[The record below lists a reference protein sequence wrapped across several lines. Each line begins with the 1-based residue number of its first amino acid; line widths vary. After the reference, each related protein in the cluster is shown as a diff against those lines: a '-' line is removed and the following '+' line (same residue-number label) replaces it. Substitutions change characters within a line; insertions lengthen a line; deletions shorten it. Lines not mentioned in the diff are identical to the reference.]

1 MQLINLG
8 LGGYEY
14 KFVENDYPDELNPKD
29 VIHYKIELK
38 NNDANIPFI
47 GDFSQSPLSP
57 SQLNHDFLNQSTSII
72 NNKICLSNFVSESF
86 LSDLDFIID
95 LAPKGLKHGYSASG
109 QSECV
114 DKIVKSIWFKDKKG
128 KKMLTFDGHFF
139 GSGSFLSRS
148 LSSSEDPF
156 FPVKHLPHPTEENW
170 QNVIELIKQ
179 ELQAESYLGV
189 WIEPVRQMYQD
200 KVPTEFLIELREI
213 TKSANVPL
221 VFNETSS
228 RNFHYDNSKYFAA
241 NDKYLPDAMMSYL
254 GGQIAVIHISKEYFL
269 QQPLMLISTWD
280 GDEFSL
286 RNAVTSIKYELE
298 NHQQLGE
305 LSKKFEEKISSILQ
319 GHNIKDL
326 QVDGT

>member
-1 MQLINLG
+1 MQLINLA

-47 GDFSQSPLSP
+47 GDFAQSPLSP
-57 SQLNHDFLNQSTSII
+57 PQLSHDFLNQSTSII
-72 NNKICLSNFVSESF
+72 NNKICLSNVVSESF

-128 KKMLTFDGHFF
+128 KKMLTFNGHFF

-156 FPVKHLPHPTEENW
+156 FPVNHLPHPTEENW
-170 QNVIELIKQ
+170 QDVIELIKQ
-179 ELQAESYLGV
+179 ELHSESYLGV
-189 WIEPVRQMYQD
+189 WIEPVRQIHQT
-200 KVPTEFLIELREI
+200 KFLLILKELRKV

-228 RNFHYDNSKYFAA
+228 RNFIMIIQGTF
-241 NDKYLPDAMMSYL
+241 
-254 GGQIAVIHISKEYFL
+254 Q
-269 QQPLMLISTWD
+269 LMKTACQT
-280 GDEFSL
+280 
-286 RNAVTSIKYELE
+286 R
-298 NHQQLGE
+298 
-305 LSKKFEEKISSILQ
+305 
-319 GHNIKDL
+319 
-326 QVDGT
+326 